1 VSDRFNT
8 RLLVVS
14 RALARRAFR
23 GDPSAGSAPKRIVV
37 AHNLLLGDTLMLT
50 PLIAKLRA
58 LHPAAEIAIL
68 AAPAFVP
75 IYAGHP
81 YGVTALPFAT
91 AHTDSARGLL
101 ADPRPWDLAIVP
113 ADNRFSWLA
122 AALGARHIVAHDGDY
137 PFTKNVFVDEMRPY
151 PDAPTAWSDVVTDLV
166 EGPEPAPYAR
176 GDWPAPPAAAFA
188 QPQAPYA
195 VLHVGAST
203 PLKQWLPDRWMEI
216 ARALER
222 RGLKIVWSAGRGE
235 EGIVARCDPTSRY
248 PSFAGLLDL
257 AQMWHLLAGARLLV
271 APDTGIAHLGRATF
285 TPTVTL
291 FGPGSAVICGPGRF
305 WRNTPT
311 RAVTLEDFPCRDQ
324 DVLFRRT
331 IAWVRHCAR
340 SVPECAERTGSAEP
354 RCMHAIEV
362 PMVLAAIDDLVR

>member
-23 GDPSAGSAPKRIVV
+23 ADRAAAASPRRIVV

-50 PLIAKLRA
+50 PLLAKLRA
-58 LHPAAEIAIL
+58 LHPAAEISIL

-75 IYAGHP
+75 IYAGKP

-101 ADPRPWDLAIVP
+101 EDSRPWDLAIVP

-122 AALGARHIVAHDGDY
+122 AAMGARHIVAHDGDY

-151 PDAPTAWSDVVTDLV
+151 PESAAAWSDIVADLV
-166 EGPEPAPYAR
+166 DGPDPAPYAR
-176 GDWPAPPAAAFA
+176 GHWPAPPAAPFDA
-188 QPQAPYA
+188 PKPPYA

-203 PLKQWLPDRWMEI
+203 PLKQWLPERWMEV
-216 ARALER
+216 ARTLEG
-222 RGLKIVWSAGRGE
+222 RGLGVVWSAGRGE
-235 EGIVARCDPTSRY
+235 EAIVARCDPAKRY
-248 PSFAGLLDL
+248 PSFAGKLDL

-271 APDTGIAHLGRATF
+271 APDTGIAHLGRVTW

-291 FGPGSAVICGPGRF
+291 FGPGSALICGPGNF
-305 WRNTPT
+305 WRDTPT
-311 RAVTLEDFPCRDQ
+311 RAVTVENFPCRDE
-324 DVLFRRT
+324 DILFRRKV
-331 IAWVRHCAR
+331 AWVRHCAR
-340 SVPECAERTGSAEP
+340 SVAQCAERTQQGEP
-354 RCMHAIEV
+354 LCMHAIEV
-362 PMVLAAIDDLVR
+362 PAVLAAVDELLR

>member
-1 VSDRFNT
+1 MSERFNT

-14 RALARRAFR
+14 RAIERRAFR
-23 GDPSAGSAPKRIVV
+23 ADPAAGAAPKRILV

-50 PLIAKLRA
+50 PLVAKLRRK
-58 LHPAAEIAIL
+58 HPDAEIALL

-75 IYAGHP
+75 IYAEHP

-91 AHTDSARGLL
+91 ADTGSARTLVAAGGE
-101 ADPRPWDLAIVP
+101 WDLAIIP
-113 ADNRFSWLA
+113 ADNRFSWIA
-122 AALGARHIVAHDGDY
+122 AAVGAKHIVAHAGDY

-151 PDAPTAWSDVVTDLV
+151 PNAPAAWGDIAADLV
-166 EGPEPAPYAR
+166 DGPEPAAFAR
-176 GDWPAPPAAAFA
+176 GDWPEPQAKSFAAPT
-188 QPQAPYA
+188 APYA

-203 PLKQWLPDRWMEI
+203 PLKQWSPQRWMEVAQALA
-216 ARALER
+216 AR
-222 RGLKIVWSAGRGE
+222 GMQPVWSAGRGE
-235 EGIVARCDPTSRY
+235 EQIVARCDPGGR
-248 PSFAGLLDL
+248 FASYAGRLDL
-257 AQMWHLLAGARLLV
+257 AQMWHLLAGAQLLV
-271 APDTGIAHLGRATF
+271 APDTGIAHLGRVTF

-305 WRNTPT
+305 WRDTPT
-311 RAVTLEDFPCRDQ
+311 RAVTIADFPCRDQ

-340 SVPECAERTGSAEP
+340 STSECDDP

-362 PMVLAAIDDLVR
+362 PAVVAAIDELIG